1 MRLFFFFL
9 MARVHEFLVAQ
20 VRELLAKTFGC
31 LLWLLKDAELGF
43 DKFEH
48 FFEEIFTIFT
58 RNIWVYF

>member
-1 MRLFFFFL
+1 

-48 FFEEIFTIFT
+48 FFEEMFIIFTL
-58 RNIWVYF
+58 NI